1 MAYDEDFAR
10 RVREQL
16 DGVGGVAQKA
26 MFGGLA
32 FLLHGNMAVGVSSG
46 GELMV
51 RVGPDATDD
60 ALSHPHTRLFD
71 MTGRPMKGWILV
83 APEGVAT
90 EEELGAWVERGIA
103 FARSLPPKR

>member
-1 MAYDEDFAR
+1 MGYDEDFAH

-16 DGVGGVAQKA
+16 ADHVGVTEKK

-32 FLLHGNMAVGVSSG
+32 FLVNGNMAVGLSGG

-51 RVGPDATDD
+51 RVGPDASD
-60 ALSHPHTRLFD
+60 AALARPHTRPFD

-83 APEGVAT
+83 APEGVLTNRQLA
-90 EEELGAWVERGIA
+90 AWVSYGVQ
-103 FARSLPPKR
+103 FAGTLPSKG